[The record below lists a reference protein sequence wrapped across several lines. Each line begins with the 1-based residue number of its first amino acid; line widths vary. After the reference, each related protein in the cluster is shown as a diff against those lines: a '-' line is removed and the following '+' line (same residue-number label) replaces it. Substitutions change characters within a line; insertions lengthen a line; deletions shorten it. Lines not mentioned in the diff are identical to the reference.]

1 MRASLVALLF
11 VFVPSLADAKVPKQ
25 CGIGVTMKS
34 RAARGTTTGTLTR
47 FEKREAEPQFIE
59 ATLDDGKGKPVEF
72 TLYLPPEL
80 RAAAP
85 ALAALTQGAT
95 VTMAYQC
102 GGGWHLVCDARI
114 EDAHGQVIAIAS
126 GTGGDAL
133 SGGWTS
139 TVGKIVSARP
149 NPNTTAQSVQ
159 RSHEVELAHGKAL
172 ARVSEGTCAQVVDGK
187 QTYLAS
193 GSAVTWLGQR
203 PPEGVDWS
211 SYSLVLQAVG
221 P

>member
-1 MRASLVALLF
+1 MRASLVGLLF
-11 VFVPSLADAKVPKQ
+11 ASASSLAEANVPKA
-25 CGIGVTMKS
+25 CAVGVTMKS

-47 FEKREAEPQFIE
+47 FDKRDADPAFIE
-59 ATLDDGKGKPVEF
+59 ATIDDGKGKVVEL
-72 TLYLPPEL
+72 TLYLPPGL

-85 ALAALTQGAT
+85 ALAALAQGAT

-114 EDAHGQVIAIAS
+114 EDAHGQVLVIAS
-126 GTGGDAL
+126 GTGSDAL
-133 SGGWTS
+133 AGGWTA
-139 TVGKIVSARP
+139 TVGKIVSARQD
-149 NPNTTAQSVQ
+149 PNTTNQSVQ

-172 ARVSEGTCAQVVDGK
+172 ARVHEGTCTQVVDGK

-193 GSAVTWLGQR
+193 GSATTWLGQR
-203 PPEGVDWS
+203 PPEGFDWKA
-211 SYSLVLQAVG
+211 YSLVLQSVG

>member
-1 MRASLVALLF
+1 MRASLVAVLF
-11 VFVPSLADAKVPKQ
+11 ASASSLADAKVPKV
-25 CGIGVTMKS
+25 CAISVTMKS
-34 RAARGTTTGTLTR
+34 CDAHGTMIGMLTR
-47 FEKREAEPQFIE
+47 FDKRDAQPELID
-59 ATLDDGKGKPVEF
+59 ATLDDGKGTAVEF
-72 TLYLPPEL
+72 TLYVAPEL
-80 RAAAP
+80 RGAAP
-85 ALAALTQGAT
+85 ALAALKQGAT

-102 GGGWHLVCDARI
+102 GGGWHRVCDARI
-114 EDAHGQVIAIAS
+114 EDAHGQVLVIAS

-133 SGGWTS
+133 SGGWTA
-139 TVGKIVSARP
+139 TVGKIVSSQQ
-149 NPNTTAQSVQ
+149 NPNTTTQSVQ

-172 ARVSEGTCAQVVDGK
+172 ARVREGTCAQVADGK

-211 SYSLVLQAVG
+211 SYSLVLQTG